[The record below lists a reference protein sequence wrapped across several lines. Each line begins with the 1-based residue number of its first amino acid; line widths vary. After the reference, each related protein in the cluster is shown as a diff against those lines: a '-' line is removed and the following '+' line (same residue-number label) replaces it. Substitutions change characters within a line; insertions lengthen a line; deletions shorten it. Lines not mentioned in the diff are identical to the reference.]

1 MVFGNGVKNTQAAAY
16 NGARTVDMN
25 DTSEMILTCCIIPMK
40 YENISVDRRV
50 TGLAVAGVNV

>member
-1 MVFGNGVKNTQAAAY
+1 MIHSKVFKID
-16 NGARTVDMN
+16 RN
-25 DTSEMILTCCIIPMK
+25 DASEIISNNCIIPMK